1 MRQMILGLILC
12 VLTAGGLS
20 AQEEGSTVSLEGTKE
35 VLDLLLEDIFTNYSD
50 KIEEGTL
57 VVAAPGNR
65 CNGGTC
71 LPKGGTTPLSCPTS
85 GGPLC
90 NDSQTCQCTCFRQT
104 DTSPWQT
111 KNECVAK
118 ASS

>member
-1 MRQMILGLILC
+1 MRKLILA
-12 VLTAGGLS
+12 LILSLFTAGGLS
-20 AQEEGSTVSLEGTKE
+20 AQEEWSTVSLEGTRE
-35 VLDLLLEDIFTNYSD
+35 VLDLLLEDIFANYAD

-57 VVAAPGNR
+57 VVTAPGNR
-65 CNGGTC
+65 CNGGSC
-71 LPKGGTTPLSCPTS
+71 LPKGRTTPLNCPTS

-90 NDSQTCQCTCFRQT
+90 SGTETCQCTCFQQT

-118 ASS
+118 AS